1 MDPASRELLY
11 RQVCRTSLIDLVGG
25 DNFELPPNHLD
36 VAVHSHPA
44 RWTRPGGVFFGAG
57 STGVHGAHATARC
70 GTNGGHRTRRGH
82 WNRSANSPFS
92 MRAVS
97 SGGEMARNR
106 APLFRSPHRSGAR
119 HVGPWFVTSVNVQTQ
134 AMAAVTLLSASAAH
148 PRTAL
153 QPFVNPLARRLL
165 VGAQAPLSHPVP
177 PS

>member
-57 STGVHGAHATARC
+57 STGVSRRACNRTMWNERRASHAARALEPERELAVFNARC
-70 GTNGGHRTRRGH
+70 FLWRGDGEEQ
-82 WNRSANSPFS
+82 SPAFP
-92 MRAVS
+92 V
-97 SGGEMARNR
+97 
-106 APLFRSPHRSGAR
+106 PHRSGAR

-134 AMAAVTLLSASAAH
+134 AMAAVTPLSASAAH